1 MTPEEAVAGHVAAR
15 GASREGRRRPA
26 RLFDVWV
33 AGAMWRRELLR
44 YRRDRSQWFGG
55 ISRAVLWLIILG
67 YGIGAS
73 YTNIEGYTYTQYILP
88 GVAALNI
95 IFASMQSAI
104 ALVWDRE
111 VGVMREILVS
121 PAPVTSVALGKV
133 LGGATVAVAQ
143 GTIVLLFAPLAGVAL
158 SPLQVLEAWTVMFAM
173 GILLVSIG
181 TVVASRMATFEGFGA
196 ISNGIVLPMYFLSGA
211 VFPIRG
217 IVGLGGFLVDLPVWL
232 KALMFVNP
240 VTYPVDLLRGALL
253 DFRQLPRALDLG
265 LSITLPAAAVAAA
278 VVAMNRMGT
287 R

>member
-1 MTPEEAVAGHVAAR
+1 MIVSQQVAPPAVVADL
-15 GASREGRRRPA
+15 RRRPA
-26 RLFDVWV
+26 RVLDVGV
-33 AGAMWRRELLR
+33 AAAMWRRELLR

-55 ISRAVLWLIILG
+55 VSRAVLWLIILG

-104 ALVWDRE
+104 ALVWDRD
-111 VGVMREILVS
+111 VGLMREILVS
-121 PAPVTSVALGKV
+121 PAPMPSVALGKL

-158 SPLQVLEAWTVMFAM
+158 SVVQVVEALAVMFVM

-181 TVVASRMATFEGFGA
+181 TVIASRMATFEGFGA

-217 IVGLGGFLVDLPVWL
+217 IVGLGGFLVDLPPWL
-232 KALMFVNP
+232 KALMFINP
-240 VTYPVDLLRGALL
+240 VTYPVDLLRGTLL
-253 DFRQLPRALDLG
+253 SFQQLPPSLDLSLAAG
-265 LSITLPAAAVAAA
+265 LPVAAA
-278 VVAMNRMGT
+278 GAAVLAMNRL
-287 R
+287 RAR

>member
-1 MTPEEAVAGHVAAR
+1 MIVSQQVAAP
-15 GASREGRRRPA
+15 AVVPDLRRRPA
-26 RLFDVWV
+26 RVLDVGV
-33 AGAMWRRELLR
+33 AAAMWRRELLR

-55 ISRAVLWLIILG
+55 VSRAVLWLIILG

-104 ALVWDRE
+104 ALVWDRD
-111 VGVMREILVS
+111 VGLMREILVS
-121 PAPVTSVALGKV
+121 PAPMPSVALGKL

-158 SPLQVLEAWTVMFAM
+158 SVVQVVEALAVMFVM

-181 TVVASRMATFEGFGA
+181 TVIASRMATFEGFGA

-217 IVGLGGFLVDLPVWL
+217 IVGLGGFLVDLPPWL
-232 KALMFVNP
+232 KALMFINP
-240 VTYPVDLLRGALL
+240 VTYPVDLLRGTLL
-253 DFRQLPRALDLG
+253 SFQQLPPSLDLSLAAG
-265 LSITLPAAAVAAA
+265 LPVAAA
-278 VVAMNRMGT
+278 GAAVLAMNRL
-287 R
+287 RAR

>member
-1 MTPEEAVAGHVAAR
+1 VIAPQQAAAPAAPLDFRRAPAPRLDLRVVA
-15 GASREGRRRPA
+15 
-26 RLFDVWV
+26 
-33 AGAMWRRELLR
+33 AMWRRELLR

-55 ISRAVLWLIILG
+55 VSRAVLWLIILG

-73 YTNIEGYTYTQYILP
+73 YTNIEGFTYTQYILP
-88 GVAALNI
+88 GVAALNV

-111 VGVMREILVS
+111 VGLMREIFVS
-121 PAPVTSVALGKV
+121 PAPMPSVTLGKV
-133 LGGATVAVAQ
+133 LGGATVAVSQ

-158 SPLQVLEAWTVMFAM
+158 SAAQVLAAWAVMFAM
-173 GILLVSIG
+173 GVLLVSIG
-181 TVVASRMATFEGFGA
+181 TVIASRMATFEGFGA

-217 IVGLGGFLVDLPVWL
+217 IVGLGGFLVELPVWL
-232 KALMFVNP
+232 KVLMFINP

-253 DFRQLPRALDLG
+253 SFRQLPLGLDLG
-265 LSITLPAAAVAAA
+265 LTAALPLVAVAAAVAA
-278 VVAMNRMGT
+278 MNRLSV